1 MQNCTQR
8 VRSGR
13 AHLVV
18 SQDGLQD
25 WEHSRSSDGAQ
36 SRAVW
41 SGPLA
46 HQDRQSKQRRP
57 DDLLQWAAALG
68 RPAALFTGSIDAAYY
83 RSAEFGCVT
92 RGFTGTTCT

>member
-46 HQDRQSKQRRP
+46 HQDRKSKQCRP
-57 DDLLQWAAALG
+57 DDLLQWAAASG
-68 RPAALFTGSIDAAYY
+68 RPTGPFP
-83 RSAEFGCVT
+83 RSSWCSRV
-92 RGFTGTTCT
+92 RKL